1 MPDNVPDTTTTASI
15 GHLYGVGIGPGDPE
29 LMTIKAHRI
38 LCAAPVVAHFAARRR
53 HGNAWSIIEHIVT
66 SEQTVLRLEY
76 PVTTEA
82 IEPADYERQIA
93 DFYDHSANEIA
104 AHLDAGRDVVVV
116 CEGDPF
122 FYGSYMYIHQ
132 RLAGRY
138 PTTVIPGV
146 TSVSAASAAAG
157 VPLVSMNETLT
168 VLSGVMQP
176 AQLKEA
182 LANVD
187 AAVVMKVGR
196 HLADVRDAA
205 AAVGIAEQA
214 VYVERASCATE
225 RVVPLADT
233 SDVDAPYFS
242 LVLIPGTGLA
252 ARGSSAR

>member
-1 MPDNVPDTTTTASI
+1 MNDITSNAPNAPAV
-15 GHLYGVGIGPGDPE
+15 GHLYGVGVGPGDPE
-29 LMTIKAHRI
+29 LMTIKARRAI
-38 LCAAPVVAHFAARRR
+38 QRCAVLAHFAARGR
-53 HGNAWSIIEHIVT
+53 HGNAWSIIEDTVT
-66 SEQTVLRLEY
+66 SWQTVLRLEY

-82 IEPADYERQIA
+82 IEPCDYERETA
-93 DFYDHSANEIA
+93 AFYDRSADELA
-104 AHLDAGRDVVVV
+104 AYLADGHDVAVV

-132 RLAGRY
+132 RLADRY
-138 PTTVIPGV
+138 PTIVIPGV

-168 VLSGVMQP
+168 VIPGVMQP

-182 LANVD
+182 LADVD

-205 AAVGIAEQA
+205 AAVGLAEQA
-214 VYVERASCATE
+214 VYVERASCANE
-225 RVVPLADT
+225 RVMPLADT

-242 LVLIPGTGLA
+242 VVLIPGTGLA
-252 ARGSSAR
+252 ARARHVR

>member
-1 MPDNVPDTTTTASI
+1 MTDGTNGTITAPVV

-38 LCAAPVVAHFAARRR
+38 IQACPVIAHFAARKR
-53 HGNAWSIIEHIVT
+53 HGNAWSIIEGVVT
-66 SEQTVLRLEY
+66 DQQTVLRLEY

-93 DFYDHSANEIA
+93 AFYDRSAQEVA
-104 AHLDAGRDVVVV
+104 AHLEEGRDVAVV

-132 RLAGRY
+132 RLADRFT
-138 PTTVIPGV
+138 TTVIPGV
-146 TSVSAASAAAG
+146 TSFSAASAAAG

-168 VLSGVMQP
+168 VLPGVMHP
-176 AQLKEA
+176 ARLREA
-182 LANVD
+182 LSGLD

-205 AAVGIAEQA
+205 ASVGLVEQA
-214 VYVERASCATE
+214 VYVERASCVTE
-225 RVVPLADT
+225 RVVPLAET
-233 SDVDAPYFS
+233 EDVDAPYFS
-242 LVLIPGTGLA
+242 LVLIPGTGLETRRRLA
-252 ARGSSAR
+252 Q